1 MYMYVY
7 IILYSV
13 FAQGVGY
20 THTHT
25 HARARARTRVC
36 GGDFVLTELTGN
48 FINVS
53 DLSHKQGTRWIPITN
68 VLFMTLHVLKD
79 TGPCVIACKEIV

>member
-25 HARARARTRVC
+25 RARARVC
-36 GGDFVLTELTGN
+36 GGGDFVLTELTGN

-79 TGPCVIACKEIV
+79 IGPCVIACKEIV